1 MRVLLLGGTIFL
13 GPHLIDA
20 ARARGHEVWL
30 FHRGLHALDAHP
42 DVPRLTGDRQT
53 GDLEALRHGEWD
65 VVIDTCAYVPRVVRE
80 ALDALG
86 DRAPYVQL
94 VSSISVYDLPMP
106 PGADEDA
113 TLATLPDGV
122 DPQAEVIDGRTYGP
136 LKALCEEALLAR
148 GATRGAVIRPGLIV
162 GPLDPTD
169 RFTYWPWRVAAGGQ
183 VLAPEGPDAP
193 VQIIDARDLAA
204 WMIRLAEARTCGVFN
219 ATSPDGMWTMGDVL
233 QTCRE
238 VTGSDA
244 TWAWRDLDALERLGV
259 RPWVDLPAWA
269 PDAGESAGMSRVSV
283 QRALDAGLTLRPLAD
298 TVRDT
303 LEWFGALEPPRTP
316 RAGLSAEREARALSD
331 QPC

>member
-20 ARARGHEVWL
+20 ALARGHEVCL
-30 FHRGLHALDAHP
+30 FHRGLHPLDAHP
-42 DVPRLTGDRQT
+42 ALPRLKGDRLAS
-53 GDLEALRHGEWD
+53 DLSALREGSWD

-94 VSSISVYDLPMP
+94 VSSISVYDLPMA
-106 PGADEDA
+106 PGADEDTPRA
-113 TLATLPDGV
+113 ALPEGTSPD
-122 DPQAEVIDGRTYGP
+122 AEVVDGRTYGP
-136 LKALCEEALLAR
+136 LKALCEDALLAR
-148 GATRGAVIRPGLIV
+148 GADRGAVIRPGLIV

-169 RFTYWPWRVAAGGQ
+169 RFTYWPWRVAQGGQ

-238 VTGSDA
+238 VSGSA
-244 TWAWRDLDALERLGV
+244 ASWAWRDLDALARMGV

-303 LEWFGALEPPRTP
+303 LAWFDALDPARTP
-316 RAGLSAEREARALSD
+316 RAGLSLDREAQALAD
-331 QPC
+331 HPG